1 MKRIAYLIILTLI
14 FSSCQK
20 EQGCTDNFALNYNI
34 DAEED
39 DGTCQFG
46 VAGGSWITQSITIE
60 GNMTV
65 SMGGFPLLDS
75 TLNFVETNPDSLEP
89 YKLTFNENS
98 LYTEHDN
105 SNNLVEGGTWS
116 VSGDQL
122 TINMDDTTLLLMIE
136 SLDRDNAVLSLDIIE
151 NSNDNGVTI
160 DVDITQTINSLRE
173 W

>member
-20 EQGCTDNFALNYNI
+20 EQGCTDDFALNYNI

-75 TLNFVETNPDSLEP
+75 TINYIETNPDSLDP
-89 YKLTFNENS
+89 YKLTMNENG
-98 LYTEHDN
+98 LYTEFDVSDN
-105 SNNLVEGGTWS
+105 AVEGGSWS
-116 VSGDQL
+116 ISGDQL
-122 TINMDDTTLLLMIE
+122 TFNTPDTTLVFVVNSI
-136 SLDRDNAVLSLDIIE
+136 DRDNVSMSLNIVDG
-151 NSNDNGVTI
+151 SNENGVVYV
-160 DVDITQTINSLRE
+160 VDITSTINALRE